1 MPGEPRMPT
10 GPTPEEQPIEP
21 METDT
26 DLRDVV
32 GRPNVEDTVLNKL
45 DAGEDVESDEN
56 TEMTASEKNVLGW
69 IEENGIEEGVNI
81 DYNGMDAKVLK
92 IDTSEKKISIHFYE
106 PHEYDRDYSF
116 EDIGQHIEFAKD
128 HITVKNS
135 EDPE

>member
-1 MPGEPRMPT
+1 MRGEPTMST
-10 GPTPEEQPIEP
+10 GPTPEEQPIKP
-21 METDT
+21 MENDT
-26 DLRDVV
+26 DLRDIA
-32 GRPNVEDTVLNKL
+32 GRPSVEDNALNKF
-45 DAGEDVESDEN
+45 DAGEDIENDEN
-56 TEMTASEKNVLGW
+56 IEMAADEKNVLGW